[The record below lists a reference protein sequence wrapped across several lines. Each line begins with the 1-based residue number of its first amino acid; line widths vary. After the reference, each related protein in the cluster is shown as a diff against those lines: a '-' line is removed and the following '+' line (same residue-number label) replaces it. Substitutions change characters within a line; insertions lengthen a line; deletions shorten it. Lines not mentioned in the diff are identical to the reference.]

1 MMRSFGVRRRA
12 GRLCVLLIMA
22 LWLGGCA
29 QHQQM
34 RDEADTLLR
43 EAQYERAL
51 AVLQDGLARYPE
63 NAPLRSSLLFA
74 RNEALARLLV
84 EATTARAAGRLDE
97 AGAALQRA
105 KAFDTSGRRVA
116 ELLQELE
123 VERRQRAVLA
133 EAEQLAAAGKAE
145 DALQRLALALRD
157 NPRQPDLLAL
167 QRRLEV
173 SRRQARQKAGV
184 GRLAESR
191 PISLDFR
198 DANLR
203 QVLELVTRHS
213 GVNFILDK
221 DVPADL
227 RVTTNLRSI
236 KVQDAIELLAVTHRL
251 ASKVIDPQ
259 TVLIYPNTPDKQREH
274 QEQVLRVFYLA
285 SADAKGA
292 AAFLRSMLRLREPFV
307 DERANMLALRE
318 PVETIELAER
328 LIALYDTQE
337 PEVLLELEVIEVR
350 SSRLTDLG
358 IRFPDT
364 IGLTPLAPLG
374 GAAGLTLGNLRGFND
389 DRVGVSVAGLL
400 LSLRRE
406 VGDFNTLANPR
417 IRARN
422 REKASVLIGDKVPI
436 VTATTGQGGFV
447 SDSVNYLD
455 VGLKLA
461 VEPTVYAD
469 DEVGIRINLEVSSL
483 GREVRTSSGSL
494 AFQVGTRNTTTALRL
509 RDGETQ
515 LLAGLISREERSNA
529 NRVPGLGDLPVAGR
543 LFSSQRDETQRTELV
558 LAITPRIIRNVRKPD
573 ASETELWVGTE
584 AATRLRPWGAQWLPA
599 ETAQPPAA
607 GAGATPAAPA
617 GPAGL
622 VGQSGA
628 APLMLGPAGPS
639 PGGMAGPLP
648 APAAAARLAL
658 RWLTPASVRVGEVF
672 EVSLEL
678 DSSAG
683 LRGLPMQLRLPAE
696 MLEVLSVEE
705 GEYFQRDG
713 QATSFTQAASPGGLQ
728 VGVLRNL
735 AEPVQGR
742 ATVLRL
748 KLKARK
754 AGTAELAVTSMQPV
768 VLQGPMPSFVLPA
781 PVPLSVRP

>member
-1 MMRSFGVRRRA
+1 MS
-12 GRLCVLLIMA
+12 LCSSRWRYGFAVGALLWA
-22 LWLGGCA
+22 TGCA
-29 QHQQM
+29 QQQRV
-34 RDEADTLLR
+34 RDEAQALLR
-43 EAQYERAL
+43 DGRYENAA
-51 AVLQDGLARYPE
+51 AVLQEGLARHPE
-63 NAPLRSSLLFA
+63 SASLRSGLLSA

-84 EATTARAAGRLDE
+84 EATTARAAGRLDD
-97 AGAALQRA
+97 AVAVLQRA
-105 KAFDTSGRRVA
+105 RAFDTTGRRVL
-116 ELLQELE
+116 ELLQELD
-123 VERRQRAVLA
+123 VERRQRSALA
-133 EAEQLAAAGKAE
+133 EAEMLVAAGKVDEATR
-145 DALQRLALALRD
+145 QVTQALRD

-167 QRRLEV
+167 QRQLELK
-173 SRRQARQKAGV
+173 RRQARHAAGV

-213 GVNFILDK
+213 GVNFIFDK
-221 DVPADL
+221 DVATDI

-236 KVQDAIELLAVTHRL
+236 RVQDAIDLLAATHRL
-251 ASKVIDPQ
+251 ATKVIDPQ
-259 TVLIYPNTPDKQREH
+259 TVLIYPNTPEKQREH

-292 AAFLRSMLRLREPFV
+292 AAFLRSMLRLRDPFV

-318 PVETIELAER
+318 SADTIELAER

-364 IGLTPLAPLG
+364 IGLTPLPPA
-374 GAAGLTLGNLRGFND
+374 GAAGLTLGNLRGIGE

-461 VEPTVYAD
+461 IEPTVYAD
-469 DEVGIRINLEVSSL
+469 DEVGIRVNLEVSSL

-494 AFQVGTRNTTTALRL
+494 AFQVGTRNTSTALRL

-515 LLAGLISREERSNA
+515 LLAGLISREERTNS

-584 AATRLRPWGAQWLPA
+584 AATRLRPWGAQLPPTDGA
-599 ETAQPPAA
+599 PPSAGNTGDRLGSAPMATWNAGPVASPAA
-607 GAGATPAAPA
+607 DSAPRLTA
-617 GPAGL
+617 RW
-622 VGQSGA
+622 Q
-628 APLMLGPAGPS
+628 GPS
-639 PGGMAGPLP
+639 
-648 APAAAARLAL
+648 
-658 RWLTPASVRVGEVF
+658 SVRVGETF
-672 EVSLEL
+672 EALLEL

-696 MLEVLSVEE
+696 NIEVLAVEE
-705 GEYFQRDG
+705 GEYFRRDG
-713 QATSFTQAASPGGLQ
+713 QPTSFTQAKEAGGLQ
-728 VGVLRNL
+728 VGILRNQ
-735 AEPVQGR
+735 AEPARGR

-754 AGTAELAVTSMQPV
+754 AGAAELAVASMAPV
-768 VLQGPMPSFVLPA
+768 VLGGPVPSFLVPA
-781 PVPLSVRP
+781 PLNIFVRE

>member
-1 MMRSFGVRRRA
+1 VA
-12 GRLCVLLIMA
+12 VAA
-22 LWLGGCA
+22 LAWATGCA
-29 QHQQM
+29 QQQQL
-34 RDEADTLLR
+34 RDDAQALLQ
-43 EAQYERAL
+43 AGDYERAT
-51 AVLQDGLARYPE
+51 AKLQEGLVRYPE
-63 NAPLRSSLLFA
+63 SASLRSGLLYA

-84 EATTARAAGRLDE
+84 EATTARAAGRLDD
-97 AGAALQRA
+97 AAAVLQRA
-105 KAFDTSGRRVA
+105 RAFDTTGRRVT
-116 ELLQELE
+116 ELLQELD
-123 VERRQRAVLA
+123 VERRQRSALA
-133 EAEQLAAAGKAE
+133 DAEKLVAAGKLD
-145 DALQRLALALRD
+145 DATRLLAQALRD
-157 NPRQPDLLAL
+157 NARQPDLLAL
-167 QRRLEV
+167 QRQLELK
-173 SRRQARQKAGV
+173 RRQARQAAGV

-221 DVPADL
+221 DVPTDI

-236 KVQDAIELLAVTHRL
+236 RVQDAIDLLAATHRL
-251 ASKVIDPQ
+251 ATKVIDPQ
-259 TVLIYPNTPDKQREH
+259 TVLVYPNTPDKQREH

-318 PVETIELAER
+318 TADTIELAER

-364 IGLTPLAPLG
+364 IGLTPLPPA
-374 GAAGLTLGNLRGFND
+374 GASGLTLGNLRGFGE

-417 IRARN
+417 IRTRN
-422 REKASVLIGDKVPI
+422 REKANVLIGDKVPI

-461 VEPTVYAD
+461 IEPTVYAD
-469 DEVGIRINLEVSSL
+469 DEVGIRVNLEVSSL

-494 AFQVGTRNTTTALRL
+494 AFQVGTRNTSTALRL

-515 LLAGLISREERSNA
+515 LLAGLISREERSNS
-529 NRVPGLGDLPVAGR
+529 NRLPGLGDLPIAGR

-584 AATRLRPWGAQWLPA
+584 VATRLRPWGAQLLPTDGA
-599 ETAQPPAA
+599 APAA
-607 GAGATPAAPA
+607 GGT
-617 GPAGL
+617 GL
-622 VGQSGA
+622 GVGSASIASGQSG
-628 APLMLGPAGPS
+628 
-639 PGGMAGPLP
+639 PGTLP
-648 APAAAARLAL
+648 AADSMPRLAAR
-658 RWLTPASVRVGEVF
+658 WQGPTSVRLGETF
-672 EVSLEL
+672 EVLLEL
-678 DSSAG
+678 DSNAG

-696 MLEVLSVEE
+696 SVEVLAVEE
-705 GEYFQRDG
+705 GDYFRRDG
-713 QATSFTQAASPGGLQ
+713 QPTSFTQAREASGLQ
-728 VGVLRNL
+728 VGILRNQ
-735 AEPVQGR
+735 AEPARGR
-742 ATVLRL
+742 GTVLRL
-748 KLKARK
+748 KLRARK
-754 AGTAELAVTSMQPV
+754 AGAAELAVASMAPV
-768 VLQGPMPSFVLPA
+768 VLGGPVPSFLLPA
-781 PVPLSVRP
+781 PLNFFVRE

>member
-1 MMRSFGVRRRA
+1 MRDALARWRQA
-12 GRLCVLLIMA
+12 GRLGRVSLALAVLVLVA
-22 LWLGGCA
+22 GCA
-29 QHQQM
+29 QQQQL
-34 RDEADTLLR
+34 RDDAEALLR
-43 EAQYERAL
+43 QGQYERATAL
-51 AVLQDGLARYPE
+51 LQDGLGRYPE
-63 NAPLRSSLLFA
+63 SATLRSGLLYA

-84 EATTARAAGRLDE
+84 EASTARAAGRLDD
-97 AGAALQRA
+97 ASAVLQRA
-105 KAFDTSGRRVA
+105 RSFDTTGRRVV
-116 ELLQELE
+116 ELLQELD
-123 VERRQRAVLA
+123 VERRQRQALA
-133 EAEQLAAAGKAE
+133 DAEQLVAAGKVEEAMRQ
-145 DALQRLALALRD
+145 LTSALRD

-167 QRRLEV
+167 QRRLEL

-221 DVPADL
+221 DVPTDI

-236 KVQDAIELLAVTHRL
+236 RVQDAIDLLTATHRL
-251 ASKVIDPQ
+251 AAKVIDPQ
-259 TVLIYPNTPDKQREH
+259 TVLIYPNTAEKQREH

-318 PVETIELAER
+318 TADTIELAER

-364 IGLTPLAPLG
+364 IGLTPLPPA
-374 GAAGLTLGNLRGFND
+374 GASGLTLGNLRGFGE
-389 DRVGVSVAGLL
+389 DRVGISVAGLL

-461 VEPTVYAD
+461 IEPTVYAD
-469 DEVGIRINLEVSSL
+469 DEVGIRVNLEVSSL

-494 AFQVGTRNTTTALRL
+494 AFQVGTRNTSTALRL

-515 LLAGLISREERSNA
+515 LLAGLISREERSNS
-529 NRVPGLGDLPVAGR
+529 NRVPGLGDLPIAGR
-543 LFSSQRDETQRTELV
+543 LFSSQRDESQRTELV

-584 AATRLRPWGAQWLPA
+584 AATRLRPWGAQLVPT
-599 ETAQPPAA
+599 EEAA
-607 GAGATPAAPA
+607 ASSTGAGPVVLPLPSAAPGTA
-617 GPAGL
+617 SSNAPGL
-622 VGQSGA
+622 DT
-628 APLMLGPAGPS
+628 S
-639 PGGMAGPLP
+639 P
-648 APAAAARLAL
+648 RLSV
-658 RWLTPASVRVGEVF
+658 RWLAPPSVRVGETF
-672 EVSLEL
+672 EALLEL
-678 DSSAG
+678 ESSAG
-683 LRGLPMQLRLPAE
+683 LRGLPMRLRLPAE
-696 MLEVLSVEE
+696 MLDVLAVEE
-705 GEYFQRDG
+705 GDYFRRDG
-713 QATSFTQAASPGGLQ
+713 QPTSFTQAREPGGLQ
-728 VGVLRNL
+728 VGILRNQ
-735 AEPVQGR
+735 AEAARGR
-742 ATVLRL
+742 GTVLRL
-748 KLKARK
+748 KLRARK
-754 AGTAELAVTSMQPV
+754 AGAAELAVTSMEPV
-768 VLQGPMPSFVLPA
+768 VLGGSMPSYLLPA
-781 PVPLSVRP
+781 PLNLFVRE